1 MNNRISVLSEPK
13 IVFGDNRS
21 LTDPHAGLSLF
32 GPYDK
37 SETSHPGK
45 IVYALLGTDVGI
57 ARFQEF
63 VTAIQSPIFQALRA

>member
-32 GPYDK
+32 GPYDGG
-37 SETSHPGK
+37 SRRLC
-45 IVYALLGTDVGI
+45 VVCWAN
-57 ARFQEF
+57 R
-63 VTAIQSPIFQALRA
+63 